1 LGLLWDTER
10 ASSDVAEHCGIAK
23 PSASQHLKALMNAE
37 LVAVRMR
44 GTQRLYR
51 ARLDNLAELRTL
63 LESFWGERLGR
74 LDAVVETQR
83 VPPTTPVGD
92 G

>member
-1 LGLLWDTER
+1 
-10 ASSDVAEHCGIAK
+10 
-23 PSASQHLKALMNAE
+23 MNAE